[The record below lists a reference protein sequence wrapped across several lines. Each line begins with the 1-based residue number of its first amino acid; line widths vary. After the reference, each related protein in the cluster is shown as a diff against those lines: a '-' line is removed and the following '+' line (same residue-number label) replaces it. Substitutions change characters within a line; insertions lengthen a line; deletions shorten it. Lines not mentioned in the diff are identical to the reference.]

1 MRRGMTMLE
10 LLVGLVIFSFAILP
24 ILSFGTT
31 TTRTTYITGK
41 HLMAGQIASSLLDR
55 LMAMPYEE
63 ALAEAERLRGL
74 GNAKVLEDPWLAN
87 ILEHQA
93 LAAGRR
99 VLEDDLA
106 KSFRFFE
113 FKVGIDKDT
122 TAGAAD
128 RMFLLTVFVSWR
140 VEEGD
145 EKSRTALI
153 LQGVKFND
161 LR

>member
-1 MRRGMTMLE
+1 MRRAMTLLE

-41 HLMAGQIASSLLDR
+41 HLMAGQIAASLLDR
-55 LMAMPYEE
+55 LLALPYDE

-74 GNAKVLEDPWLAN
+74 GTTKVLEDPWLVS
-87 ILEHQA
+87 LLDHQG
-93 LAAGRR
+93 LVNGRR
-99 VLEDDLA
+99 VLEEDLG
-106 KSFRFFE
+106 KTFRFFE
-113 FKVGIDKDT
+113 FKVGIDKDPT
-122 TAGAAD
+122 PGAAD
-128 RMFLLTVFVSWR
+128 RMFLLTVLVSWR

-145 EKSRTALI
+145 ETSRTALI